1 MLVIK
6 YWWVPAP
13 LICYLLLILHVV
25 YTISHIWMLF
35 LFFVGF
41 LTFFRPTGMWYD
53 NFSTM
58 SFVLPQRGVSC
69 FQKYYLHVLFPYLL
83 SSYGHWIFCYLFFLV
98 LKRYNVSLFLWVCG
112 GMCVDGC
119 VRMCVHALSPLY
131 FRKIN
136 IMWLTSLRIHQ
147 KRWKYVRKATAR
159 TNAQIRYGLQWS
171 WPPFVT

>member
-13 LICYLLLILHVV
+13 LICYILLILHVV

-41 LTFFRPTGMWYD
+41 LNFFRPTGMWYD

-83 SSYGHWIFCYLFFLV
+83 SSYSHCIFCFFFFLFWNDTTCLCFFEYV
-98 LKRYNVSLFLWVCG
+98 GGVCGWVCAHVCARVISSLFSKDQHNVTHISKDPSKE
-112 GMCVDGC
+112 M
-119 VRMCVHALSPLY
+119 
-131 FRKIN
+131 KIC
-136 IMWLTSLRIHQ
+136 Q
-147 KRWKYVRKATAR
+147 KSNCK
-159 TNAQIRYGLQWS
+159 N
-171 WPPFVT
+171 